1 MKIIRILLKPGPL
14 LQPFLKASFGLF
26 LMEFSCEG
34 TWFNSCIKSLIAYIV
49 FSLVH
54 FVEFNFQARKLTFHK
69 KKVVH
74 SKFNDSRLDH
84 DFRLNTH

>member
-1 MKIIRILLKPGPL
+1 M
-14 LQPFLKASFGLF
+14 
-26 LMEFSCEG
+26 
-34 TWFNSCIKSLIAYIV
+34 
-49 FSLVH
+49 H